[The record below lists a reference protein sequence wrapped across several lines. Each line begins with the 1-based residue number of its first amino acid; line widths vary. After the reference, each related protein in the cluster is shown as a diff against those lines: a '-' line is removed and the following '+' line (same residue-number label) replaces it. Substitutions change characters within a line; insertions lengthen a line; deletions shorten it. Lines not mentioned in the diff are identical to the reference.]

1 MLPNYN
7 LSLVSGGKPFLPNF
21 ALPSLN
27 NKNISILTNDQKNFI
42 SIYNNQLKFYSI
54 ETNNCIKTIKFNNN
68 DKLFNILDN
77 ENIVSILPIDITNI
91 NTNFNTTNTNSNS
104 NSNITQ
110 KNDKDLENVI
120 QSKITAITE
129 NGNII
134 ILNYK
139 GKLNDQNLSFH
150 KINNFNSNEKIV
162 KVFNTGLNNNDNNN
176 NNFKILTISNNSDDK
191 KTKNNQSRENIMN
204 YKLYDLNIIANEKI
218 DFEINEIWSLNNVIL
233 FNWSNLESTIIALYQ
248 DSTVDK
254 SNDYDKKI
262 IVLDLSNLT
271 ELFKFNLNQLFTDNN
286 NFNNTTNNN
295 ASSINKFVSSLAVDN
310 LNKNIALGFASGVI
324 SLINIDSITT
334 KKTESLNTKDL
345 NVRYLKWHIDSVL
358 SLSFNNDSTY
368 LISGGWEKVLSFWQL
383 STNLQQFLPRLNGII
398 LDIKLLNEKFYS
410 VTLQLMENDSNSD
423 YQILLINSIDLS
435 TKLAINGPLPI
446 FNTKLPN
453 TQLPISTQNTSSN
466 TINNL
471 KKYNKKLIK
480 SKKFDF
486 TTCIELNP
494 INKQLY
500 IPNGNKLQIFD
511 FYKNEQVNLQ
521 YLTNGINNFMGKVR
535 DELNLKDPQITDLKL
550 TVNNNWLITYEIEY
564 PPNDLLSSNDI
575 SYSLKFWFKENENTN
590 NWTLKTKILNP
601 HGIGVPIIN
610 MCCNSVNNNGNNLI
624 TADNCGGL
632 KYWEFNNLEQNW
644 CLKKIF
650 IPSFNNISHHVS
662 IAWSRDNSLIFH
674 GFDDKLQLINF
685 DNFQKI
691 NDDIFN
697 NGGNGDFTMDS
708 PIQAIK
714 LVSDSNLIVAT
725 TSSLNVIDLLLG
737 KFVNSFDLY
746 PYVNNNY
753 KDGHLNRLIACDE
766 KNGKIAIV
774 INENLINYHNKQ
786 NKNNDNKNDKLN
798 CQSNILI
805 FNSNL
810 TQQLGS
816 FVHPNY
822 ISWIG
827 WNFDTDFIFMDIASR
842 FGIVST
848 TMTTEMAD
856 EINKEGILDGLTNK
870 SIVANNE
877 TNDNVEYGDITN
889 TNNNN
894 NNNNYLDQLRKL
906 ANEKQMMTISSSNNN
921 NNNNIEED
929 DMEVDIINGEHG
941 QKLIT
946 MNSFT
951 NMFDNMQNVSMET
964 LFDNVIKILN

>member
-21 ALPSLN
+21 SLPSIN
-27 NKNISILTNDQKNFI
+27 NKNISILTNDKKNFI
-42 SIYNNQLKFYSI
+42 SIFNNQLKFYSI
-54 ETNNCIKTIKFNNN
+54 ETSNCIKTIKFNNN
-68 DKLFNILDN
+68 DKLFNILN
-77 ENIVSILPIDITNI
+77 KENIVSILPIDIT
-91 NTNFNTTNTNSNS
+91 TTTTTNTNTNT
-104 NSNITQ
+104 TQ
-110 KNDKDLENVI
+110 GKDDNNAVEVEDMAS
-120 QSKITAITE
+120 QSKITVITE

-139 GKLNDQNLSFH
+139 GKLADQNLSFH
-150 KINNFNSNEKIV
+150 RINNLSTTNEKIV
-162 KVFNTGLNNNDNNN
+162 KVFNVGLNNNT
-176 NNFKILTISNNSDDK
+176 FKILTVSNDSKESAPTDIK
-191 KTKNNQSRENIMN
+191 KKSTQHNNNDNTIN
-204 YKLYDLNIIANEKI
+204 YKLYDLNIENSH
-218 DFEINEIWSLNNVIL
+218 DFNINKIWSLDNVIL
-233 FNWSNLESTIIALYQ
+233 SNWSNSESTIIALYQ
-248 DSTVDK
+248 DLSK
-254 SNDYDKKI
+254 IENGKKI
-262 IVLDLSNLT
+262 VVFDLLNLT
-271 ELFKFNLNQLFTDNN
+271 EIFKHNLNQIINDNINNSNN
-286 NFNNTTNNN
+286 NTATTSN
-295 ASSINKFVSSLAVDN
+295 SSTINKFVSSLAVDN
-310 LNKNIALGFASGVI
+310 LNEKIALGFASGVI
-324 SLINIDSITT
+324 TLIDIKINAI
-334 KKTESLNTKDL
+334 KDL
-345 NVRYLKWHIDSVL
+345 NIRYLKWHIDSVL

-368 LISGGWEKVLSFWQL
+368 LISGGWEKVLTFWQL

-398 LDIKLLNEKFYS
+398 LDINLLNEKFYS
-410 VTLQLMENDSNSD
+410 ITLQLTENDSNSD

-453 TQLPISTQNTSSN
+453 TQLPISTQNTLSN
-466 TINNL
+466 SISNL

-494 INKQLY
+494 INKQLF

-511 FYKNEQVNLQ
+511 FYKNEQINLQ
-521 YLTNGINNFMGKVR
+521 YLTNGLNNFMGKVR
-535 DELNLKDPQITDLKL
+535 DELSLKDPQIINLKL
-550 TVNNNWLITYEIEY
+550 TNNNNWLITYEIDY
-564 PPNDLLSSNDI
+564 PPNDLLSSNDLI
-575 SYSLKFWFKENENTN
+575 YSLKFWSKENNESTAND
-590 NWTLKTKILNP
+590 WTLRTKILNP
-601 HGIGVPIIN
+601 HGVGVPLIN
-610 MCCNSVNNNGNNLI
+610 MCCTSTINNGNNLI

-632 KYWEFNNLEQNW
+632 KYWEFDNLDQNW
-644 CLKKIF
+644 CLRKIF

-674 GFDDKLQLINF
+674 GFDDKLQIINF
-685 DNFQKI
+685 DDFQKV

-725 TSSLNVIDLLLG
+725 TSTLTVIDLLLG

-746 PYVNNNY
+746 PFVNNNY

-774 INENLINYHNKQ
+774 INENLINSKGKSNKK
-786 NKNNDNKNDKLN
+786 NKFDNDNLQ
-798 CQSNILI
+798 CQSNILV

-816 FVHPNY
+816 FTHSSY

-827 WNFDTDFIFMDIASR
+827 WNYDTDFIFMDINSR

-848 TMTTEMAD
+848 TMNTEMAD
-856 EINKEGILDGLTNK
+856 EINKEGILDGLTINK
-870 SIVANNE
+870 TNMIAST
-877 TNDNVEYGDITN
+877 TNDIDGVKNAEKHNKIG
-889 TNNNN
+889 
-894 NNNNYLDQLRKL
+894 NNYLDQLRKL
-906 ANEKQMMTISSSNNN
+906 ANEKQMTTINANKKSGIANDGDD
-921 NNNNIEED
+921 D
-929 DMEVDIINGEHG
+929 DMDVDIINGEQG
-941 QKLIT
+941 QKVIN

-951 NMFDNMQNVSMET
+951 NMFDNMQNATMET